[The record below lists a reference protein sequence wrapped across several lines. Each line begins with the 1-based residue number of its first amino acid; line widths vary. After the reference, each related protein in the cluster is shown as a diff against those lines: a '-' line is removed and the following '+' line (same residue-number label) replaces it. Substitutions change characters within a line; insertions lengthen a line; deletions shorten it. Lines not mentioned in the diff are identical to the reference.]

1 MKNKNLLIIIAFA
14 FCSIGINA
22 QTTQK
27 LKDPILVEQPIIDE
41 PPATPPDYYTG
52 KDIISG
58 NGFSFKKINE
68 YTRHLQMRNSNNV
81 KFGTSPYISLPPPI
95 DGEEHVISYLN
106 AFARFN
112 DQNQVYSAVRDA
124 LGTAVINQFK
134 TDNNWATIEIGFIV
148 NMNGTVA
155 ELEFVLKKDS
165 LLFSIPPEKF
175 YSLESLLKQR
185 VTFTVRQASFLKFIP
200 GVIARVR
207 VKDL

>member
-27 LKDPILVEQPIIDE
+27 LKDPILIEQPIIDE

-58 NGFSFKKINE
+58 NGFAFKKINE
-68 YTRHLQMRNSNNV
+68 SPKYLKISNSNNV

-95 DGEEHVISYLN
+95 DGEEQIIRNLP

-112 DQNQVYSAVRDA
+112 NINQVYNSVKDA
-124 LGTAVINQFK
+124 LGITIINQFK
-134 TDNNWATIEIGFIV
+134 SANNSAIIEVVFIV

-155 ELEFVLKKDS
+155 ELEITLQKDP

-175 YSLESLLKQR
+175 YQMELLLKQM
-185 VTFTVRQASFLKFIP
+185 VNFTVRQADFLKFIP
-200 GVIARVR
+200 RVVAQLK